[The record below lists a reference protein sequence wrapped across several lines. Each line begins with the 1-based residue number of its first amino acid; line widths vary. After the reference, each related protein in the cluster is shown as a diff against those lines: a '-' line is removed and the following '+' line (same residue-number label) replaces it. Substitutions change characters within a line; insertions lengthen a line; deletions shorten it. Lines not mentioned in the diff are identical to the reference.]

1 MLIDAMRNRFLPLI
15 ALALSSCSTVTY
27 DVVIRGGRVMDP
39 ESGLDAVRNVG
50 IQGRGIAAIT
60 EDDISGRQTLEA
72 ASRVVSPG
80 FIDLHQHGDSA
91 EVYRAKIHDGV
102 TSALELELG
111 VEDVEAWYRE
121 REGKTIL
128 NFGAAVSHP
137 DHRRLAMGGKLL
149 KSRLSGDWAVAP
161 MTAEQIA
168 ALAQRLSQGLAH
180 GAAGIGMLIA
190 YTPGTTAEELD
201 AVFRVAK
208 EHNAAAYVHIR
219 TNRKDDRSLQEVLA
233 PARRHGT
240 QLHVVH
246 LNSTGQDRAMD
257 LLARIRAAQAEGIDV
272 TTESYPY
279 NRGSTTIDS
288 HAFDDWQKMPDKE
301 IGEYIWVETGENL
314 TRETFAKFKPT
325 GGLIISPASY
335 SEESVR
341 KLVADP
347 IVMVASDGMWLTNG
361 KAHPRTWGSYAR
373 VLGHYV
379 RDQKVLSLMDA
390 LRKMTLLPANRLS
403 QRIPGMKKKGRL
415 QVDADADL
423 VVFDPAAII
432 DKATYQN
439 PVQNSAGINHVVV
452 NGVVTLRDG
461 SIVDGA
467 AGGKAIRAAVGSRNG
482 G

>member
-1 MLIDAMRNRFLPLI
+1 MRNRFLP
-15 ALALSSCSTVTY
+15 ALLLGLTSCNTVTY

-39 ESGLDAVRNVG
+39 ESGFDAVRSVG
-50 IQGRGIAAIT
+50 IQGGRIAAIT
-60 EDDISGRQTLEA
+60 EDNLSGRQTIEA
-72 ASRVVSPG
+72 AGRVVSPG

-111 VEDVEAWYRE
+111 VEDIAGWYGE

-128 NFGAAVSHP
+128 NFGAAMSHP

-161 MTAEQIA
+161 MTAAQITGLSER
-168 ALAQRLSQGLAH
+168 LARGLQQGAV
-180 GAAGIGMLIA
+180 GIGMLIA

-201 AVFRVAK
+201 AVFKVAK
-208 EHNAAAYVHIR
+208 AHDAAAYVHIR
-219 TNRKDDRSLQEVLA
+219 TNRTDDRSLEEVLQ
-233 PARRHGT
+233 PAKRHGT

-257 LLARIRAAQAEGIDV
+257 MLARIRAAQAEGIDV

-301 IGEYIWVETGENL
+301 ISEYIWVETGENL
-314 TRETFAKFKPT
+314 TRETFAKYKPT

-335 SEESVR
+335 GEESVKR
-341 KLVADP
+341 LVADP

-361 KAHPRTWGSYAR
+361 KAHPRTWGTYAR
-373 VLGHYV
+373 VLGRYV
-379 RDQKVLSLMDA
+379 RDEKALTLMDA

-415 QVDADADL
+415 QVGADADIA
-423 VVFDPAAII
+423 VFDPAQII

-439 PVQNSAGINHVVV
+439 PVQNSVGISHVLV
-452 NGVVTLRDG
+452 NGVITLRDG
-461 SIVDGA
+461 RIVDGA
-467 AGGKAIRAAVGSRNG
+467 AGGRAIRAATR
-482 G
+482 